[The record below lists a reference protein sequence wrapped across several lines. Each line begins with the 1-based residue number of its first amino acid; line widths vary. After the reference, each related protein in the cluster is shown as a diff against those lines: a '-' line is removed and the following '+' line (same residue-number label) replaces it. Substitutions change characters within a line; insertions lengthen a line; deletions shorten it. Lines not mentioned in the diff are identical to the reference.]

1 MGGAVLGLGWEIR
14 LAQHDIT
21 LAGMGADIVL
31 AQHDVMLTAQ

>member
-1 MGGAVLGLGWEIR
+1 MLGLGWEIR
-14 LAQHDIT
+14 LARHDIT